1 MVATCYVRLLAQTEK
16 APFVLAKTKK
26 EANASF
32 LLFFRFMVAT
42 CYVRLLA
49 QTEKAPFVLA
59 KTKKEANASFFARL
73 PAKRLGAV
81 LLCPLSLQ

>member
-32 LLFFRFMVAT
+32 FMVAT